1 MQLLNRRH
9 CWYHEGEATDL
20 TMTKDVSV
28 GGIGTDYFR
37 SAYYW
42 TTDSLRHLGGNSNL

>member
-9 CWYHEGEATDL
+9 CWYHKGEARDL
-20 TMTKDVSV
+20 TMTKGMSV

-37 SAYYW
+37 LAYY
-42 TTDSLRHLGGNSNL
+42 